1 MEALRLAGIEFEV
14 VPGIT
19 AALGAA
25 ASVRISL
32 TDRRPALKIVFLSNH
47 LCAEKTLPDWKDVI
61 SDDRS
66 TSRAL
71 MTIA

>member
-1 MEALRLAGIEFEV
+1 MEALRLAGIEFEA

-32 TDRRPALKIVFLSNH
+32 TDRRPALKIVFLNNH
-47 LCAEKTLPDWKDVI
+47 LCAEKTLLIRRMSSP
-61 SDDRS
+61 
-66 TSRAL
+66 
-71 MTIA
+71 TIGPHAGP